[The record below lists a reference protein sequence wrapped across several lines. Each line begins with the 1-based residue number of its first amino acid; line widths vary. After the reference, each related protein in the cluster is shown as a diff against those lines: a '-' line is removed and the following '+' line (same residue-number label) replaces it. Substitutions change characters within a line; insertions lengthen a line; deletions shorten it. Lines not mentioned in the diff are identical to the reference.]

1 MPRVINT
8 GTLHEFCGQHAD
20 CRKWIAHWLADVRA
34 STWKS
39 SHDVK
44 ARYPSVSFLG
54 DGRAIFNVRG
64 TAYRLEV
71 MIAYGAGVVYVEWIG
86 THAEYSKRKLG

>member
-1 MPRVINT
+1 VPRVINT
-8 GTLHEFCGQHAD
+8 GMLHAFCNQHAD
-20 CRKWIAHWLADVRA
+20 CRKWIAAWLIDLRR
-34 STWKS
+34 STWAS

-44 ARYPSVSFLG
+44 AKYPSVSFLG

-64 TAYRLEV
+64 NLYRLEV
-71 MIAYGAGVVYVEWIG
+71 LIAYQAGVVYVKWIG